1 MKVLQEGDYEGFAQD
16 LLNKINLQ
24 ICTLTLQT
32 SNLEGVLNVLV
43 LDEREGS
50 ETEREAERL
59 KDKMIIMLTTIIDDD
74 DQFQLF

>member
-1 MKVLQEGDYEGFAQD
+1 MKVSQEGDYEGLAQD
-16 LLNKINLQ
+16 SLNKINLQ

>member
-1 MKVLQEGDYEGFAQD
+1 MKVLQEGDYEGLAQD

-24 ICTLTLQT
+24 ICTFTLQT